1 LLIATLDKS
10 TIEDPDP
17 VQQVA
22 ARSLRR
28 QVNSLVA
35 IILVL
40 LEVVLLSLVVVP
52 CCSMWLPSPA
62 KTSNC
67 C

>member
-52 CCSMWLPSPA
+52 LL
-62 KTSNC
+62 
-67 C
+67 